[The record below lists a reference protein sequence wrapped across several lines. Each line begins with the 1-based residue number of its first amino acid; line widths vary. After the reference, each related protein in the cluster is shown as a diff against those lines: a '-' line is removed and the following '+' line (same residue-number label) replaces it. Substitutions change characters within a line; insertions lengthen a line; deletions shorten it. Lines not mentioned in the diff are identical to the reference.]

1 MRASIVR
8 IQRRPFPGAW
18 QVAGVC
24 GGEVRCKTKSI
35 LYGLRFSELEYLVS
49 PLALN
54 RNIPGNGTLY
64 YIVHGTTVVPLS
76 SKPSEGERRR
86 VMWLVMNTPP
96 KCVMSNT
103 HNTAHNKTQAL
114 FTQNT
119 SFAHTTRS
127 SPLRSPRRPHSLLQQ
142 RW

>member
-8 IQRRPFPGAW
+8 IQSRPFPGAW
-18 QVAGVC
+18 QVAGRA

-86 VMWLVMNTPP
+86 VMWLVNTPP

-103 HNTAHNKTQAL
+103 HNTAHK
-114 FTQNT
+114 QNT
-119 SFAHTTRS
+119 SAVHTKYKFCTHNAFVAS
-127 SPLRSPRRPHSLLQQ
+127 ALSPPPP
-142 RW
+142 